1 MSFFVIF
8 LLKRIILLVI
18 VSIILKSGNTYGI
31 EAYSENGQVP
41 TGMKFDYIIVGAGAN
56 GLIIARS
63 LLEKYTRREDEI
75 SILIVDKGKEYKENE
90 LNDEKQTKDNNKKN
104 NQNNKKL
111 NSSYNP
117 IIDKND
123 INIYTTE
130 DGYMIFDSNI
140 EGGKTSY
147 GNTPFIPED
156 VYSGEYY
163 KSLGLNFDSQRLQES
178 FEFVK
183 SVGDIVQPNIRT
195 SWVIALERAFN
206 ETGTFHVG
214 DANEEDLAPEDS
226 LFENEITESGYVSS
240 FEIQDKN
247 LEWKTDNE
255 ENEYYQ
261 DYMITNKDNNLESY
275 NNGGPEYFTSSH
287 YVPYTFLTYGFRRGF
302 ERRSATRL
310 LKIDPRL
317 VNHKKLFKILNFHVD
332 KIIFSTTGKNN
343 RENGKFAECI
353 QGARLTT
360 EGYNYS
366 RMKGEVYSKIEKY
379 CIKSGKGK
387 IILSAGAL
395 NTPMIL
401 QRSGVGSKEDIQ
413 ISSPGIK
420 NPIIENEYVGKG
432 LRDHPGLSIFGFFR
446 GLNTDHVRI
455 PSSEALFSKRK
466 FGAECKKQE
475 ERDDIIKGCESVSIS
490 EFEGFTNNISEIF
503 TEQNIGKDCSA
514 RIRGVTIRIPNPYS
528 EGEVLWD
535 ENNKKPKIRL
545 GLLENINDLLI
556 LEAGFR
562 RLVRLFRSINISTL
576 LVPNNNT
583 NKRVNLFGE
592 HMEKKL
598 LSNFVDFGNNNN
610 NYTSTSRAIGTEM
623 NHERCNLS
631 NISLYF
637 GSQNQNYG
645 HIKEKGNDSSVNF
658 YNLEAEKQ
666 ERGQKEVEEEEEK
679 VANVRKGLE
688 IFDKRGDFS
697 NDQAKSNNG
706 RFNYLKEIHD
716 KLRFQNE
723 GMQSSYHNIMHK
735 FDKSRRDEEKDDETL
750 MEYDASASINNRMD
764 SRYNFF
770 GLRKGEIIIN
780 ESEDRG
786 KNEEP
791 SLWKSL
797 PFILPKFPSYP
808 EQIREYI
815 KKNVKPGNEFVGTT
829 AIGQVVETD
838 CFRLIGAEN
847 IFILDEGVLNKHTSS
862 NPIGTSMILSRYA
875 ITKIMYDMC

>member
-1 MSFFVIF
+1 MAFSVIF
-8 LLKRIILLVI
+8 LLKRTILLVI
-18 VSIILKSGNTYGI
+18 ISIILKSRNTYGI
-31 EAYSENGQVP
+31 ETYNDNDQVP
-41 TGMKFDYIIVGAGAN
+41 SGIKFDYIIVGAGAN
-56 GLIIARS
+56 GLITARS
-63 LLEKYTRREDEI
+63 LLEKYTRRGDEI
-75 SILIVDKGKEYKENE
+75 SILIVDKGREYKENE
-90 LNDEKQTKDNNKKN
+90 LNDEKQTKDNKKN
-104 NQNNKKL
+104 NNENNKKL

-123 INIYTTE
+123 INIYTSE
-130 DGYMIFDSNI
+130 DGYMIFDSSI

-163 KSLGLNFDSQRLQES
+163 KSLGLNFDPQRLQES

-183 SVGDIVQPNIRT
+183 SVGDIVQPNVRT

-214 DANEEDLAPEDS
+214 DTNEEDLAPEDS
-226 LFENEITESGYVSS
+226 LFENEMTESGYVSS
-240 FEIQDKN
+240 FGIRDNN
-247 LEWKTDNE
+247 LEWKTDIV

-261 DYMITNKDNNLESY
+261 DYMATNQDNNLESF
-275 NNGGPEYFTSSH
+275 NSGAPEYFTSSH
-287 YVPYTFLTYGFRRGF
+287 YVPYTFLTYGFRRSF

-332 KIIFSTTGKNN
+332 KVIFSSLDKDQ
-343 RENGKFAECI
+343 RENDKFAECI
-353 QGARLTT
+353 QGKRLTG
-360 EGYNYS
+360 GYNYS
-366 RMKGEVYSKIEKY
+366 RMKEEVYSKIEKY

-432 LRDHPGLSIFGFFR
+432 LRDHPSLSIFGFFR
-446 GLNTDHVRI
+446 GLSTDNVRI

-466 FGAECKKQE
+466 FGAKCKKQE
-475 ERDDIIKGCESVSIS
+475 ERDDIIQGCESVSIS
-490 EFEGFTNNISEIF
+490 EFEGFTNNISEVF
-503 TEQNIGKDCSA
+503 SEQNIGKECSA
-514 RIRGVTIRIPNPYS
+514 LIRGVTIRVPNPYS

-535 ENNKKPKIRL
+535 ENNKRPKIRL
-545 GLLENINDLLI
+545 GLLEDINDLLI

-576 LVPNNNT
+576 LVPNNST
-583 NKRVNLFGE
+583 HKRVNLFGDHVE
-592 HMEKKL
+592 RKL
-598 LSNFVDFGNNNN
+598 LLNFADFGNSNH

-631 NISLYF
+631 NISLYYA
-637 GSQNQNYG
+637 SQNQNYG
-645 HIKEKGNDSSVNF
+645 HIKEKENDSNMNF
-658 YNLEAEKQ
+658 NNLEAERQ
-666 ERGQKEVEEEEEK
+666 EIDQKEEEEEEEK

-688 IFDKRGDFS
+688 IFDKRGDLS
-697 NDQAKSNNG
+697 NDQTKSNNG

-716 KLRFQNE
+716 KFRFQNE
-723 GMQSSYHNIMHK
+723 GMQSSYYSIMHK
-735 FDKSRRDEEKDDETL
+735 FDKSRRDEEKDDITL
-750 MEYDASASINNRMD
+750 MKYDASASINNRID

-770 GLRKGEIIIN
+770 GLRKGETIIN
-780 ESEDRG
+780 EREDRS
-786 KNEEP
+786 KNNEP

-797 PFILPKFPSYP
+797 PLILPKLPTYP

-838 CFRLIGAEN
+838 CLKLIGAEN
-847 IFILDEGVLNKHTSS
+847 LFILDEGVLSKHTSS